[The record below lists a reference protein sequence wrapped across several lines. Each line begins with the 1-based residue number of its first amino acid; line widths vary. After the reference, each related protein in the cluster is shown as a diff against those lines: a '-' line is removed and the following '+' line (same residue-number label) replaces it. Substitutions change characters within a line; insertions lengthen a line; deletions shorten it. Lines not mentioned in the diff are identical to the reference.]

1 MLTKKTTRPPPRVAV
16 YWLTSRDDNGRSETL
31 TMGRGGER
39 RLPVFSFR
47 EEAEMFLSLRTL
59 GAGWSVK
66 QTTAGELVSVLM
78 GPYSG
83 VEFVALDPMPEL
95 VCRGMADLVSMSRER
110 FINRFVEKA
119 GSEKPEPP
127 TL

>member
-16 YWLTSRDDNGRSETL
+16 YWLISRDDNGRSETL

-78 GPYSG
+78 GPYGRFGKHEPRTLHKSLRRESG
-83 VEFVALDPMPEL
+83 FRKTRA
-95 VCRGMADLVSMSRER
+95 AYLVSLSS
-110 FINRFVEKA
+110 IALYHFVEA
-119 GSEKPEPP
+119 LAP
-127 TL
+127 